1 MSIQMSKLYAYEVC
15 SYRFFDIFTNMKK
28 SRKKVFF
35 DNNLFPKNV
44 ANLVDSTKRKENDDI
59 IA

>member
-1 MSIQMSKLYAYEVC
+1 MKFVLIAFLAYLQ
-15 SYRFFDIFTNMKK
+15 NMKK